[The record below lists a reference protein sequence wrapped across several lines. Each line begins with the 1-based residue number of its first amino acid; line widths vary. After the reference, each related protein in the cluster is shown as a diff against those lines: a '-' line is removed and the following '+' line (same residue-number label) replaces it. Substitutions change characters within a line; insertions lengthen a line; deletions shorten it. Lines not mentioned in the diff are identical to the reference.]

1 MKVTTE
7 DIWKVIIDISDWENM
22 KWRIIAIDIDG
33 RIITDYEDLP
43 DEVFI
48 ASCDNII
55 FPEQVP
61 ELKTITI
68 EGKSYRLVPL

>member
-1 MKVTTE
+1 MKVTQE
-7 DIWKVIIDISDWENM
+7 DIGKQIIDISDWENM

-33 RIITDYEDLP
+33 RIISDYEDLP

-48 ASCDNII
+48 TKEEYIV

-68 EGKSYRLVPL
+68 WDKTYRLVPQ

>member
-1 MKVTTE
+1 MKVTQE
-7 DIWKVIIDISDWENM
+7 DIGKQIIDISDWENM

-33 RIITDYEDLP
+33 RIISDYEDLP

-48 ASCDNII
+48 TKEEYIV

-68 EGKSYRLVPL
+68 WDKTYRLVPL

>member
-1 MKVTTE
+1 MKVTQE
-7 DIWKVIIDISDWENM
+7 DIGKQIIDISDWENM

-33 RIITDYEDLP
+33 RIISDYEDLP

-48 ASCDNII
+48 TKEEYIV

-68 EGKSYRLVPL
+68 WDKTYRLVLL